1 MVAYS
6 YNNSPK
12 NSEARGPQPKANL
25 GYMVRSSEN
34 VKSWQCRASM
44 LKTLGSVSN
53 SEEKKKIKEL
63 YTGKHSQ
70 AQGTQSE
77 I

>member
-6 YNNSPK
+6 YNNSTK

-34 VKSWQCRASM
+34 VKSWQYRAM
-44 LKTLGSVSN
+44 IDRL
-53 SEEKKKIKEL
+53 
-63 YTGKHSQ
+63 
-70 AQGTQSE
+70 QGMHVQDPGFSL
-77 I
+77 